1 MSQVI
6 ESNVQSI
13 EEKMFLIQ
21 GLDLLNEKILKN
33 KTIVEIHK
41 KTGDDTDNLITYY
54 NESSYKVLAL
64 KRRLKDQIILM
75 TKHENDGQ

>member
-1 MSQVI
+1 MSDVI
-6 ESNVQSI
+6 QSNVQSI

-41 KTGDDTDNLITYY
+41 KTGDDTENLITYY

-75 TKHENDGQ
+75 TNPNG